1 MPMLNCWTSTTTIAK
16 TNVRSMAPISI
27 HASTLVPIFLLLA
40 VPFPLIMISSLDY
53 SLSCISAVADSKLKG
68 DLPAVPDDD
77 EIDSITNLMRIA
89 HLNNITG
96 IFYFNTVH

>member
-1 MPMLNCWTSTTTIAK
+1 MLSCCTSTIMTAK
-16 TNVRSMAPISI
+16 TNVISMAPIKI
-27 HASTLVPIFLLLA
+27 HARTFVPTLLLF
-40 VPFPLIMISSLDY
+40 VLLFPLIMISSLDY

-89 HLNNITG
+89 HLNNITD